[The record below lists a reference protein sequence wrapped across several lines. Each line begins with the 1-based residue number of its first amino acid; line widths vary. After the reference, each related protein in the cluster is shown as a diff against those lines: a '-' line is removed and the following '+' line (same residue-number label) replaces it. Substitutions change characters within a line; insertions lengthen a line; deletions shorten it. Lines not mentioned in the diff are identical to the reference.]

1 MEFTMTPLTL
11 GSFVAL
17 QETQY
22 NNILQARDALYA
34 LAALTNEVACKAV
47 GSEKDGYMHIPA
59 EGMGSLLLCIFNNM
73 DTVGTETVPSLVHRF
88 TTQQGARA

>member
-1 MEFTMTPLTL
+1 MSALTL
-11 GSFVAL
+11 GNFVAL

-34 LAALTNEVACKAV
+34 LATLANEVAGKAT
-47 GSEKDGYMHIPA
+47 GTDKDGYLQVPA

-73 DTVGTETVPSLVHRF
+73 DTVGTEPVTRLVQRYS
-88 TTQQGARA
+88 